1 MHLQNS
7 ILPKRLSI
15 PFAPLSADIHPKRR
29 VQPMLPSTENNRLTV
44 LAVCSKASAIFL
56 WASTISST
64 RLSNLVSSLRHRES
78 LKRKISSS
86 LYFKNTPEQ
95 CKHTKKKIK
104 QEKKKEKKNK
114 KSHIL
119 TINIYRYREST
130 CCPGHVLKLSR
141 SFSCSVVATA
151 LAACEQWT
159 SSSTSTSAAE
169 PKQII
174 YTLDGSSIFPL
185 NSDSKPE
192 PEGNTKVLS
201 GHLHILDRTTILIYI
216 YINFMSRW

>member
-1 MHLQNS
+1 MPLQNS

-78 LKRKISSS
+78 KRKISSS
-86 LYFKNTPEQ
+86 LFKNKPEQ

-130 CCPGHVLKLSR
+130 CCPGHVLKPSR

-151 LAACEQWT
+151 LSACEQWT

-192 PEGNTKVLS
+192 PEGKR
-201 GHLHILDRTTILIYI
+201 ILRCSHDTYT
-216 YINFMSRW
+216 F

>member
-1 MHLQNS
+1 MPLQNS

-15 PFAPLSADIHPKRR
+15 PFAPPSADIHPKRR

-64 RLSNLVSSLRHRES
+64 RLSNLFSSLRHRES

-86 LYFKNTPEQ
+86 LRFKNKPEQ

-104 QEKKKEKKNK
+104 QEKKEKKNK

-130 CCPGHVLKLSR
+130 CCPGHVLKPSR

-174 YTLDGSSIFPL
+174 YTLD
-185 NSDSKPE
+185 D
-192 PEGNTKVLS
+192 LS
-201 GHLHILDRTTILIYI
+201 TE
-216 YINFMSRW
+216 